1 MSFTIPTV
9 DDFKAQFDRDFPFA
23 VPSFGAAGLLTVAG
37 GVITVAALAAGGQGY
52 TTPPA
57 VSVIDAG
64 TPPGTGAAIA
74 ATVANGGV
82 TGFVIANGGS
92 GYLAPT
98 LALSGGSGDNSDRTR
113 VRDYDIQQAIQG
125 ALFNVN
131 QCLFADQASWAYAF
145 GFLAAHNLV
154 ERMLAA
160 GEGLRSRFNWM
171 VTGKSAGDLS
181 ESFSIPD
188 NIMQSSFL
196 ASLSKT
202 RYGARYLEIISPLLI
217 GNMLTTFRQTPP

>member
-1 MSFTIPTV
+1 MFTTPTV
-9 DDFKAQFDRDFPFA
+9 ADFKAQFDRDFPFA
-23 VPSFGAAGLLTVAG
+23 VPAFGAAGLLTVAG
-37 GVITVAALAAGGQGY
+37 GIITAAALAAGGQGY

-64 TPPGTGAAIA
+64 TPPGTGAVIT
-74 ATVANGGV
+74 ATVANGAV
-82 TGFVIANGGS
+82 TGFVIGS
-92 GYLAPT
+92 AGTGYIAPT
-98 LALSGGSGDNSDRTR
+98 LALSGGAGDNTDRTR
-113 VRDYDIQQAIQG
+113 VRDSDIQQAIQG

-131 QCLFADQASWAYAF
+131 QDLFCDQASWAYAF

-171 VTGKSAGDLS
+171 VTSKSVGDLS
-181 ESFSIPD
+181 EGFAIPD

-217 GNMLTTFRQTPP
+217 GNTLTTFRQTPP